1 MKFVFNTAK
10 SVIFYGLV
18 ASGIVIGINTG
29 KCIYHEIVEPKL
41 NNLCRGDV
49 EPIPN
54 EDKFIEE

>member
-18 ASGIVIGINTG
+18 ASSIVIGINTG

-41 NNLCRGDV
+41 NDLCKGNDV
-49 EPIPN
+49 ESIP
-54 EDKFIEE
+54 EDEFIEG